1 VKRNSSADRREVVTN
16 VRDLVQR
23 LIDDRITAQVFT
35 ERLQTELQSSPQV
48 LTAIK
53 TRLDEIVI

>member
-1 VKRNSSADRREVVTN
+1 MKRNSSADRREVVTN